1 MQCTLSVP
9 IQFISKIIFSHT
21 FLLSGLINLIQ
32 ILLTNNYLHM
42 IQLLLTI
49 PLTARLSCPEEPTRG
64 IELAKTTLLAANT
77 IFNT

>member
-1 MQCTLSVP
+1 MQYTLSVP
-9 IQFISKIIFSHT
+9 IGKKGINNFGHMF
-21 FLLSGLINLIQ
+21 FLSGLINLIQ
-32 ILLTNNYLHM
+32 ILLTNNYLHR

-64 IELAKTTLLAANT
+64 IELAKTTLLAANA